1 MGSVRPAA
9 CRTRSRSSPGL
20 RWGGLASR
28 PGDQFLHSDRPRPA
42 VRVRRLAVLDRHD
55 RVVEALGERT
65 DLAAVD
71 HHPLALVGQLAH
83 RRDDRGGAAAP
94 PPPPRAPPLGHGPR
108 PWPSPASSID
118 AWRALTGNPH
128 LRKSARVESRVT
140 TGKMVPVSGG
150 GVISSPTFPSMFT
163 VPTPPT

>member
-28 PGDQFLHSDRPRPA
+28 LGDQFLHSDRQRPA

-71 HHPLALVGQLAH
+71 HHPLALVGQPAH
-83 RRDDRGGAAAP
+83 PPHDPRPAAAAGAAGPAP
-94 PPPPRAPPLGHGPR
+94 PPSAGVPR
-108 PWPSPASSID
+108 PWASTTSWID
-118 AWRALTGNPH
+118 TWRSLTGNPP
-128 LRKSARVESRVT
+128 LRKSARVES
-140 TGKMVPVSGG
+140 
-150 GVISSPTFPSMFT
+150 
-163 VPTPPT
+163 